1 MYSCPLSA
9 SILHALLCLKVY
21 SWCIRGERCIPCPP
35 TPLPSCSS
43 WARFVRVPWSAGRS
57 NQSIL
62 KDISPEYA
70 LEGLMLKLKVQY
82 FGDLMWRTDSLEK
95 TPCWE
100 RLKAGREGNG
110 RGWNGWTAS
119 PTQWTWVWARSGN
132 WWWTGKPGM
141 LQSMGLQRVR
151 HDQETEQKRW
161 VIKIFL
167 SFLYFLDELKPS
179 LAARLIPL
187 QWQRTCE
194 KMCSLLGLST
204 VIQAHVSLGKLYK
217 L

>member
-1 MYSCPLSA
+1 
-9 SILHALLCLKVY
+9 
-21 SWCIRGERCIPCPP
+21 
-35 TPLPSCSS
+35 
-43 WARFVRVPWSAGRS
+43 
-57 NQSIL
+57 
-62 KDISPEYA
+62 
-70 LEGLMLKLKVQY
+70 MLKLKLQY

-187 QWQRTCE
+187 QWQRKCE

-204 VIQAHVSLGKLYK
+204 VIQVHISPGKLYK
-217 L
+217 LQPKPWRLLEIIIVPMTHKHQGGLTETIQKLHSSNIRIRNLELNELKIW